1 VTTLLLLL
9 LLLLLQ
15 LGHFL
20 GLMHTHELSEGA
32 SECDANGLAKGD
44 AVPDTPA
51 NRQVDAWAAEQNLLA
66 TLTGWCSDF
75 RVGNAPKAAELLQFR
90 SCATDSKQQKA
101 AAGAA
106 ADQAGEVFI
115 DNVWNVMSYSPDPC
129 SMVFSPNQVARM
141 QWAVATFRPKT
152 MRQHAA

>member
-1 VTTLLLLL
+1 
-9 LLLLLQ
+9 LQ

-20 GLMHTHELSEGA
+20 GLMHTHELSEGS
-32 SECDANGLAKGD
+32 SECDANGIAKGD

-66 TLTGWCSDF
+66 ALTGWCSDF

-90 SCATDSKQQKA
+90 SCAADSKQKA
-101 AAGAA
+101 AAAA
-106 ADQAGEVFI
+106 AAAGSKIGEAQI

-129 SMVFSPNQVARM
+129 SMMFSPNQVARM
-141 QWAVATFRPKT
+141 QWAIATFRPKT
-152 MRQHAA
+152 MQQHAA

>member
-1 VTTLLLLL
+1 
-9 LLLLLQ
+9 
-15 LGHFL
+15 
-20 GLMHTHELSEGA
+20 MHTHESSEGS

-66 TLTGWCSDF
+66 ALTGWCSDF

-90 SCATDSKQQKA
+90 SCAASSKQLAEEKA
-101 AAGAA
+101 AVAA
-106 ADQAGEVFI
+106 APSKIAEAKI

-129 SMVFSPNQVARM
+129 SMMFSPNQVARM
-141 QWAVATFRPKT
+141 QWAIATFRPK
-152 MRQHAA
+152 MMQQHAA